1 MERTKK
7 NKGLYMVISVLLAIV
22 LWTYVGNENPD
33 ESGPVRNL
41 PVTFTGVELLES
53 RGLMITDGLEQSVT
67 LNVTGKRNAFR
78 LLSSETVSI
87 TVDVSSIQQPGQYT
101 QAYQVAYNLP
111 GNTSSSSLV
120 VTERYPLNVTFT
132 VAKMATR
139 NIPVQ
144 GSMTGSVA
152 ENYQAGEFSFSPST
166 IKVSGEESVV
176 NRIDFAQVTLNQ
188 EDMDATYDGDLPY
201 TFISFTGEALE
212 DIDVTADAAL
222 VHTTLPIV
230 KLKEV
235 PLTVNLI
242 PGGGISADDI
252 DRYTQ
257 YTIVPKSIMV
267 SGAAADLEP
276 LKEISLG
283 DIDLSKVLGTN
294 TVSFTIP
301 LAAELTNVS
310 GVSEAVV
317 QLSITGL
324 TTATLEVDNI
334 ECINKP
340 DGYTAD
346 PLTTSRQVQ
355 IRGTQEAVSAVTA
368 SQLRIVAD
376 LDNAV
381 AATGTQTIPVKVY
394 LDGRSDVGVV
404 GDYNIVVSISRG

>member
-33 ESGPVRNL
+33 ESGPVRSL
-41 PVTFTGVELLES
+41 PVTFTGVEMLES
-53 RGLMITDGLEQSVT
+53 RGLMITEGLEQTVT

-78 LLSSETVSI
+78 LLSAETVSI

-101 QAYQVAYNLP
+101 QAYQEAYNLP
-111 GNTSSSSLV
+111 AGTSSSSLV

-132 VAKMATR
+132 VARMATR
-139 NIPVQ
+139 SIPVQ

-152 ENYQAGEFSFSPST
+152 EGYQAGEFSFSPAA

-176 NRIDFAQVTLNQ
+176 NRIDFVQVSLNQ
-188 EDMDATYDGDLPY
+188 ENMSETYDGDLPY
-201 TFISFTGEALE
+201 TFISFTGEPLE
-212 DIDVTADAAL
+212 DIQVETDAAL

-235 PLTVNLI
+235 PLTVNLL
-242 PGGGISADDI
+242 PGGGIGADDVEK
-252 DRYTQ
+252 YTRC
-257 YTIVPKSIMV
+257 TITPKSIMV

-283 DIDLSKVLGTN
+283 DIDLSKVLGAN
-294 TVSFTIP
+294 SLSFTIP
-301 LAAELTNVS
+301 LASELTNVS
-310 GVSEAVV
+310 GVSEATV

-334 ECINKP
+334 ECIHAP
-340 DGYTAD
+340 AGYKAD

-355 IRGTQEAVSAVTA
+355 IRGTQEAVSTVTA

-404 GDYNIVVSISRG
+404 GDYNIVVSISRE

>member
-1 MERTKK
+1 MERARK

-340 DGYTAD
+340 NGYTAD

>member
-1 MERTKK
+1 M
-7 NKGLYMVISVLLAIV
+7 
-22 LWTYVGNENPD
+22 
-33 ESGPVRNL
+33 
-41 PVTFTGVELLES
+41 
-53 RGLMITDGLEQSVT
+53 
-67 LNVTGKRNAFR
+67 
-78 LLSSETVSI
+78 
-87 TVDVSSIQQPGQYT
+87 
-101 QAYQVAYNLP
+101 
-111 GNTSSSSLV
+111 
-120 VTERYPLNVTFT
+120 
-132 VAKMATR
+132 
-139 NIPVQ
+139 
-144 GSMTGSVA
+144 
-152 ENYQAGEFSFSPST
+152 
-166 IKVSGEESVV
+166 
-176 NRIDFAQVTLNQ
+176 
-188 EDMDATYDGDLPY
+188 
-201 TFISFTGEALE
+201 
-212 DIDVTADAAL
+212 
-222 VHTTLPIV
+222 
-230 KLKEV
+230 
-235 PLTVNLI
+235 TVNLI

>member
-33 ESGPVRNL
+33 ESGPVRSL
-41 PVTFTGVELLES
+41 PVTFTGVEMLES
-53 RGLMITDGLEQSVT
+53 RGLMISEGLEQNVT
-67 LNVTGKRNAFR
+67 LNITGKRNAFR

-111 GNTSSSSLV
+111 GNASSSSLV

-152 ENYQAGEFSFSPST
+152 EGYQAGEFSFSPST
-166 IKVSGEESVV
+166 IKISGEESVV

-201 TFISFTGEALE
+201 TFISFTGEVLE
-212 DIDVTADAAL
+212 DIDVTADVAL

-242 PGGGISADDI
+242 PGGGISAEDI
-252 DRYTQ
+252 ERYTR
-257 YTIVPKSIMV
+257 YTITPKSIMV

-294 TVSFTIP
+294 TLSFTIP

-324 TTATLEVDNI
+324 TTVTLEVDNI
-334 ECINKP
+334 ECIHAP
-340 DGYTAD
+340 DGYAVD

-355 IRGTQEAVSAVTA
+355 IRGTQEAVSTVTA

-404 GDYNIVVSISRG
+404 GDYNIVVSISRE

>member
-201 TFISFTGEALE
+201 TFISFT
-212 DIDVTADAAL
+212 
-222 VHTTLPIV
+222 
-230 KLKEV
+230 
-235 PLTVNLI
+235 
-242 PGGGISADDI
+242 
-252 DRYTQ
+252 
-257 YTIVPKSIMV
+257 
-267 SGAAADLEP
+267 
-276 LKEISLG
+276 EIG
-283 DIDLSKVLGTN
+283 
-294 TVSFTIP
+294 
-301 LAAELTNVS
+301 
-310 GVSEAVV
+310 
-317 QLSITGL
+317 
-324 TTATLEVDNI
+324 
-334 ECINKP
+334 
-340 DGYTAD
+340 
-346 PLTTSRQVQ
+346 R
-355 IRGTQEAVSAVTA
+355 A
-368 SQLRIVAD
+368 SCRERV
-376 LDNAV
+376 
-381 AATGTQTIPVKVY
+381 
-394 LDGRSDVGVV
+394 
-404 GDYNIVVSISRG
+404 